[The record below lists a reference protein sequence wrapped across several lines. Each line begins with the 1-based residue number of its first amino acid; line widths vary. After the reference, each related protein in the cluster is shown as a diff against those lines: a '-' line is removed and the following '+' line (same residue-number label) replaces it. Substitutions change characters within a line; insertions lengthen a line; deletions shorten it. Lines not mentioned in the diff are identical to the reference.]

1 MNHLAVVPLLIG
13 KAVGAK
19 GIVGVVVY
27 KVLVAD
33 AAAELGPGG
42 SAGCQCSLLWLLGM
56 GLLVHGWLVL
66 GLGW

>member
-1 MNHLAVVPLLIG
+1 
-13 KAVGAK
+13 
-19 GIVGVVVY
+19 
-27 KVLVAD
+27 
-33 AAAELGPGG
+33 LGPGG